1 MPFKSEKQRKWMHA
15 NEPEMAKDWEKKNE
29 SHKVDC
35 PKCNGKGC
43 DHCGGKGYHI
53 NEGKLESLALN
64 LLRNINKETGI
75 SKYDHTKTAHF
86 NKVMKFLRSK
96 MRNTPD
102 KKLGDIAMSYD
113 QYRQKQPKATIPD
126 IDSVKN
132 MEKTL
137 KKLGMKEKPIRLKSK
152 SGMGKISHLGMESVN
167 ESRVNVLKAI
177 KIAKSMGGNMT
188 GAVKKIEK
196 IQKGLSKQIEVE
208 DALRTANESVNEA
221 GMELNKLKDAI
232 KMFQK
237 KIEKQGRV
245 TNARDEEHLSN
256 LIKLYKQMGGK
267 GINEQEI
274 SIKDAFKDLVKDH
287 GSKKALDILTSVL
300 TGGIGFEDTK
310 KKKKFQQ
317 KLLKKMM
324 KESVNEAERD
334 YKAEYKKY
342 GSSTKAKKYRAELN
356 KYNRQKGTYGNGDGK
371 DASHKGGK
379 IVGFEAESK
388 NRGRAEKSRLKKE
401 FNNQFGSII
410 DEAID
415 GLNEYY
421 TVDIP
426 AKQIEKH
433 KRDFMA
439 IFNKMKI
446 NGVQAK
452 DKILFKDKSHFQKA
466 DPLLKKLKI
475 KYKVRENVNETPYE
489 LGGMKVY
496 SKADGLKKVK
506 SMQKTDGAKIYKVT
520 KTKTKLYGKHPVT
533 MYNLHTKNK
542 NHSTRQNPYG
552 LDMMKGVYLIPIKE
566 SVNRP
571 DYKNHINDG
580 HFFFRDISES
590 TGDEHHQ
597 EMTKFILTALSKAG
611 IKIIKVQM
619 MKKSWLQGRWW
630 YGGFFTVRSSNMV
643 DMPGQG
649 KVKRGSAV
657 LPFYVDKKGLVN
669 LQVSPKD
676 WIIGKYP
683 NMSKLVKNLKDFKK
697 GDLEEGLVKEGS
709 IEQRELKLYID
720 NDGQLYRQRY
730 TPIEKNLTKKMQ
742 KGNYD
747 SKLAVKLFMYLV
759 DDGAKKY
766 VKDFGGNVKDMF
778 PKKDRIEVAKELVD
792 DFEREY
798 KVRNES
804 ESVKEKISKEEWAQ
818 YPAYARKLKPYM
830 QKLLKIPLKVR
841 VIKQANH
848 NPWIEIRVAKFG
860 QDTIP
865 NDFRKLALKAIGGGT
880 PRDMD
885 NINYGNITTNSV
897 SMLHSQW
904 VKLLGN
910 RVKV

>member
-1 MPFKSEKQRKWMHA
+1 
-15 NEPEMAKDWEKKNE
+15 
-29 SHKVDC
+29 
-35 PKCNGKGC
+35 
-43 DHCGGKGYHI
+43 
-53 NEGKLESLALN
+53 
-64 LLRNINKETGI
+64 
-75 SKYDHTKTAHF
+75 
-86 NKVMKFLRSK
+86 
-96 MRNTPD
+96 
-102 KKLGDIAMSYD
+102 
-113 QYRQKQPKATIPD
+113 
-126 IDSVKN
+126 
-132 MEKTL
+132 
-137 KKLGMKEKPIRLKSK
+137 
-152 SGMGKISHLGMESVN
+152 
-167 ESRVNVLKAI
+167 
-177 KIAKSMGGNMT
+177 
-188 GAVKKIEK
+188 
-196 IQKGLSKQIEVE
+196 
-208 DALRTANESVNEA
+208 
-221 GMELNKLKDAI
+221 
-232 KMFQK
+232 
-237 KIEKQGRV
+237 
-245 TNARDEEHLSN
+245 
-256 LIKLYKQMGGK
+256 
-267 GINEQEI
+267 
-274 SIKDAFKDLVKDH
+274 
-287 GSKKALDILTSVL
+287 
-300 TGGIGFEDTK
+300 
-310 KKKKFQQ
+310 
-317 KLLKKMM
+317 
-324 KESVNEAERD
+324 
-334 YKAEYKKY
+334 
-342 GSSTKAKKYRAELN
+342 
-356 KYNRQKGTYGNGDGK
+356 
-371 DASHKGGK
+371 
-379 IVGFEAESK
+379 
-388 NRGRAEKSRLKKE
+388 
-401 FNNQFGSII
+401 
-410 DEAID
+410 
-415 GLNEYY
+415 
-421 TVDIP
+421 
-426 AKQIEKH
+426 
-433 KRDFMA
+433 
-439 IFNKMKI
+439 
-446 NGVQAK
+446 
-452 DKILFKDKSHFQKA
+452 
-466 DPLLKKLKI
+466 
-475 KYKVRENVNETPYE
+475 
-489 LGGMKVY
+489 
-496 SKADGLKKVK
+496 
-506 SMQKTDGAKIYKVT
+506 
-520 KTKTKLYGKHPVT
+520 
-533 MYNLHTKNK
+533 
-542 NHSTRQNPYG
+542 
-552 LDMMKGVYLIPIKE
+552 
-566 SVNRP
+566 
-571 DYKNHINDG
+571 
-580 HFFFRDISES
+580 
-590 TGDEHHQ
+590 
-597 EMTKFILTALSKAG
+597 MTKFILTALSKAG

-865 NDFRKLALKAIGGGT
+865 NDFRKLALKVIGGGT

-885 NINYGNITTNSV
+885 NINYGNITNNSI
-897 SMLHSQW
+897 SMLHNQW